1 MSQLALAKKAKIS
14 RGYLLRLEAAE
25 QDPTLGVLER
35 LARALG
41 VPVAKLLE

>member
-1 MSQLALAKKAKIS
+1 VNDPRAREPGCHR
-14 RGYLLRLEAAE
+14 RGSTRAR
-25 QDPTLGVLER
+25 PTFYVIGAILQR